1 MNFSFFIFN
10 RLSKES
16 SKNPSSDKQGSS
28 KLIVRLA
35 TTAVAISIMVMIIA
49 ISIVKGYQQQVRNKL
64 IGFNSPIQ
72 VTHLDLNNSF
82 ESSPIEKDST
92 YEKLIASQPGFL
104 WIQSYSN
111 KAGIIKTNEAFE
123 GILLKGA
130 SNNYNW
136 EFIKEHLIEG
146 TVLNKIENSQPE
158 IVLSAITAKR
168 MEVKIGESILI
179 YFVDDPPRLRKFK
192 IVGIFDS
199 GLSDLD
205 ELYAYTNESIIK
217 KLNKWP
223 SNYISGYEININN
236 FDEIEAKTLEVESL
250 TTMDKGVS
258 NIFKIYPQLFDWL
271 NLLDMNVLIILILM
285 VAVAGI
291 NMITA
296 LLILI
301 LERSNMVG
309 LLKALGA
316 KDKQISQIFLFL
328 AMRIIILGLLFGNI
342 FGLGI
347 SLIQKHFGFIK
358 LNESAY
364 YLNTVPIE
372 INPVHI
378 ILLNLGSFVTCLLIL
393 LIPARF
399 ISKINPIKTIKFN

>member
-1 MNFSFFIFN
+1 
-10 RLSKES
+10 
-16 SKNPSSDKQGSS
+16 
-28 KLIVRLA
+28 
-35 TTAVAISIMVMIIA
+35 
-49 ISIVKGYQQQVRNKL
+49 
-64 IGFNSPIQ
+64 
-72 VTHLDLNNSF
+72 
-82 ESSPIEKDST
+82 
-92 YEKLIASQPGFL
+92 
-104 WIQSYSN
+104 
-111 KAGIIKTNEAFE
+111 
-123 GILLKGA
+123 
-130 SNNYNW
+130 
-136 EFIKEHLIEG
+136 
-146 TVLNKIENSQPE
+146 
-158 IVLSAITAKR
+158 

-347 SLIQKHFGFIK
+347 SLIQKHFGIIK

>member
-10 RLSKES
+10 RINKVSGTGSKL
-16 SKNPSSDKQGSS
+16 NKQGTSR
-28 KLIVRLA
+28 LIVRLA
-35 TTAVAISIMVMIIA
+35 TAAVAISIMVMILAIA
-49 ISIVKGYQQQVRNKL
+49 IVKGYQLQVRNKL

-72 VTHLDLNNSF
+72 VTHLDLNNSY
-82 ESSPIEKDST
+82 ESSPIEKDT
-92 YEKLIASQPGFL
+92 VYEKLVSSQPGFL

-123 GILLKGA
+123 GILLKGVP
-130 SNNYNW
+130 SNYNW

-146 TVLNKIENSQPE
+146 NILNHQENEKPE
-158 IVLSAITAKR
+158 IVLSSITAKR
-168 MEVKIGESILI
+168 MQVKCGESILV
-179 YFVDDPPRLRKFK
+179 YFVDDPPRVRKFLIK
-192 IVGIFDS
+192 GIFDT

-205 ELYAYTNESIIK
+205 ELYAYTHESIIK

-223 SNYISGYEININN
+223 QHFISGYEVNIDN
-236 FDEIEAKTLEVESL
+236 FEEIESKTLELESI
-250 TTMDKGVS
+250 TNMDKGVS
-258 NIFKIYPQLFDWL
+258 NIFKVYPQLFDWL
-271 NLLDMNVLIILILM
+271 QLLDMNVLIILLLM

-301 LERSNMVG
+301 LERSNMIG

-316 KDKQISQIFLFL
+316 KDRQISQIFLLL
-328 AMRIIILGLLFGNI
+328 AMRIILAGLVIGNS
-342 FGLGI
+342 LGI
-347 SLIQKHFGFIK
+347 GIALIQKYYGIIK

-372 INPVHI
+372 LNIPSLI
-378 ILLNLGSFVTCLLIL
+378 ILNVSSFIICILIL
-393 LIPARF
+393 LLPAKY
-399 ISKINPIKTIKFN
+399 ISKINPINTIKFN